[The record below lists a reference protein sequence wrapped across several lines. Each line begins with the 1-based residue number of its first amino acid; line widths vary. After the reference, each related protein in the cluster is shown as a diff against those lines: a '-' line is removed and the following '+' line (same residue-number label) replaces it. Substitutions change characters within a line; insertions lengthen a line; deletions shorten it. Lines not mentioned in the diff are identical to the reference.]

1 LLFGAFG
8 LLAGF
13 AVASANWSKPARSA
27 ILVLS
32 VLAQVLWL
40 LVCWKYTAPDFT
52 PP

>member
-1 LLFGAFG
+1 
-8 LLAGF
+8 
-13 AVASANWSKPARSA
+13 
-27 ILVLS
+27 LVLS